1 MEEERAPTA
10 DRSEAA
16 AHTAVLRWL
25 HETRPAGPFDA
36 PVVSV
41 VRRDSL
47 HDLLTVLWRAAL
59 ERSLDRAAIESLL
72 WAAVRHG
79 EARRRQG
86 YSEDALLDE
95 YRLLRRLVGGWA
107 ASGLPMTV
115 AAERVDAGITLCVGG
130 AIRGYHRDALD
141 AAGDWPHVVQRF
153 LAAFRPPGRSR
164 TMSRTD
170 S

>member
-1 MEEERAPTA
+1 MEDEESRAA

-25 HETRPAGPFDA
+25 HETRPAGPFAA

-47 HDLLTVLWRAAL
+47 HDLLAVLWCATL
-59 ERSLDRAAIESLL
+59 EQSFDRAAIETLL

-86 YSEDALLDE
+86 YTEDALLDE

-107 ASGLPMTV
+107 RSGPPPTA
-115 AAERVDAGITLCVGG
+115 AAERVHAGITLCVGG
-130 AIRGYHRDALD
+130 AIRGYHRDSLD

-153 LAAFRPPGRSR
+153 LAAFRPPRQR
-164 TMSRTD
+164 HRD
-170 S
+170 IAN